1 MTDLPAQPPLPGE
14 AAFPLTPPSD
24 AAPQPPSD
32 AALPLAPPTRY
43 SALDIARELRLP
55 APTEQQRAVI
65 EAPLAPAL
73 VVAGAGSG
81 KTETMANRVLW
92 LLANGHVQPSQVL
105 GLTFTRKAAGELLV
119 RIRDRIEQLAA
130 AGLTAPDHDPFQAPS
145 VSTYNSF
152 ANAIF
157 RDNAIL
163 VGREGDGAVLGEAG
177 AWQLARAT
185 VTRSRHPLLPELDK
199 NLDPVTNAVLGLSRA
214 IAENIA
220 EPDEV
225 RRFARRF
232 ASVADLPP
240 GGRGAYA
247 AVDGMASAVGALDV
261 LVDLVG
267 EYEAAKLTRSAVE
280 YSDQVALALKILHKQ
295 PVVAAELRDRYRVVL
310 LDEYQDT
317 SVVQTWLLAELF
329 AGHPVMAVGDPNQ
342 SIYGW
347 RGASASNLEQ
357 FGSQFGASGR
367 AYPLS
372 TSWRNGHRI
381 LDAANALVVPLSLA
395 SQVPVEKLT
404 PAPTASE
411 TPIVVRFEEHLE
423 AEAEAVAEWFA
434 ERLRAPERQRRVER
448 SDGSIVAEP
457 PSAAL
462 LFRARKTQP
471 YFLRALKAR
480 GVKYHVLGIGGLL
493 AEPEIADLVSMLSV
507 LSDPGAGLELIRL
520 LAGSR
525 WRVGVQDLH
534 ALNRLASWLRDRD
547 HAQQVYAD
555 EVKERMRSS
564 LTEGEGGSIVDAL
577 DFVAHAPDGHTALA
591 HFSELGL
598 ARLRDAGQVV
608 ARLRARVALPLPDL
622 VSLVEQELRLDIEVV
637 ANEDRPLGGAPM
649 EALFDAIDGYLALDD
664 ASTRVGS
671 ELSGFLAWLRAAE
684 EREDLAPR
692 PEDPEPGTVQ
702 ILTIHGAKGLEWDLV
717 AVPRLVAD
725 ELPMKPID
733 GTNGW
738 LAFGQLP
745 WSFRGDAADLPV
757 FDWEWATT
765 RKELL
770 DSRDRFKTA
779 VWQRVQDE
787 ERRLAYVA
795 VTRARHEL
803 LLSGSFW
810 ATQKAFR
817 EPSTFLR
824 ELATAGVI
832 DELPAAPADLEN
844 PLGDDLEWITWPMD
858 PLGRRR
864 PAVEA
869 AAASVRAATP
879 AIGGPWAHELEL
891 LLTERARRLAG
902 LGAVSLPT
910 RVPASRFKDFVTDPD
925 AVASSLLRPMP
936 EKPFKAT
943 RLGTLFHSWVENRY
957 GVGTGSDELDAPAI
971 ELDDEGDGVEA
982 ADLARLRATFEASE
996 WADRRPIE
1004 VEREIHLPFDDRIVI
1019 CKIDAIYALPAG
1031 SDGQPRFEVV
1041 DWKTGKAPKDD
1052 DDLERKTL
1060 QLALYRLAYSKWAGI
1075 DPSRISAAF
1084 YFVSDDRVIRP
1095 EHIDDEA
1102 ELLARWR
1109 AAFA

>member
-1 MTDLPAQPPLPGE
+1 VTDPISSNALHSQ
-14 AAFPLTPPSD
+14 
-24 AAPQPPSD
+24 PQPS
-32 AALPLAPPTRY
+32 RY
-43 SALDIARELRLP
+43 SALDIARELKLP
-55 APTEQQRAVI
+55 DPTEQQQEVI
-65 EAPLAPAL
+65 QAPLAAAL

-92 LLANGHVQPSQVL
+92 LLANGHVRPSQVL

-119 RIRDRIEQLAA
+119 RIRRRIEQLAE
-130 AGLTAPDHDPFQAPS
+130 AGLTAEDHDPFQAPA

-152 ANAIF
+152 ANSIF

-177 AWQLARAT
+177 AWQLSRAS
-185 VTRSRHPLLPELDK
+185 VTRSRDPRLPDLDK

-220 EPDEV
+220 VPEEV
-225 RRFARRF
+225 RAFARRF
-232 ASVADLPP
+232 AATGELPP

-247 AVDGMASAVGALDV
+247 GVDGMVAAVGALDV
-261 LVDLVG
+261 LVDLVA

-280 YSDQVALALKILHKQ
+280 YSDQVALALQIVGRQ
-295 PVVAAELRDRYRVVL
+295 PSVAAELRDRYRVVL

-317 SVVQTWLLAELF
+317 SVVQTRLLAELF

-357 FGSQFGASGR
+357 FAGQFGAVGP

-381 LDAANALVVPLSLA
+381 LDAANALMAPLSRV
-395 SQVPVEKLT
+395 SRVPVEELT
-404 PAPTASE
+404 PSPTASDV
-411 TPIVVRFEEHLE
+411 PIVVRFEEHLE
-423 AEAEAVAEWFA
+423 AEADAVASWFA
-434 ERLRAPERQRRVER
+434 ARLAVP
-448 SDGSIVAEP
+448 EP

-471 YFLRALKAR
+471 TFLRALRAH
-480 GVKYHVLGIGGLL
+480 GVRYHVLGLGGLL

-507 LSDPGAGLELIRL
+507 LSDPGAGLELIRV

-577 DFVAHAPDGHTALA
+577 DFLANARQGHTALS

-608 ARLRARVALPLPDL
+608 ARLRARAALSLPDL

-664 ASTRVGS
+664 SSTRVGS
-671 ELSGFLAWLRAAE
+671 ELNGFLAWLRAAE
-684 EREDLAPR
+684 EREDLSPR

-745 WSFRGDAADLPV
+745 WPFRGDAADLPV
-757 FDWEWATT
+757 YAWESATT

-770 DSRDRFKTA
+770 DNRDTFKAA
-779 VWQRVQDE
+779 VGQRAQDE
-787 ERRLAYVA
+787 ERRLVYVA

-810 ATQKAFR
+810 ATQTKYR
-817 EPSTFLR
+817 EPSMFLR
-824 ELATAGVI
+824 DLAMAGVI
-832 DELPAAPADLEN
+832 EELPAAPEHDEN
-844 PLGDDLEWITWPMD
+844 PLGDDLEWITWPLD
-858 PLGRRR
+858 PLGTRR

-869 AAASVRAATP
+869 AAASVRQAQP

-902 LGAVSLPT
+902 AGAVSLPT
-910 RVPASRFKDFVTDPD
+910 RVPASRFHDFVADPG

-957 GVGTGSDELDAPAI
+957 GAGLGSDELDAPAV

-982 ADLARLRATFEASE
+982 TDLARLRATFEASE

-1019 CKIDAIYALPAG
+1019 CKIDAIYPLPAG
-1031 SDGQPRFEVV
+1031 DDGLPRFEVV
-1041 DWKTGKAPKDD
+1041 DWKTGKAPKDA

-1060 QLALYRLAYSKWAGI
+1060 QLALYRLAYAKWTGI
-1075 DPSRISAAF
+1075 DPSRITAAF
-1084 YFVSDDRVIRP
+1084 YFVADDQVIRP

-1109 AAFA
+1109 AAFAG

>member
-1 MTDLPAQPPLPGE
+1 M
-14 AAFPLTPPSD
+14 AATF
-24 AAPQPPSD
+24 
-32 AALPLAPPTRY
+32 
-43 SALDIARELRLP
+43 SAVDIARALNKPE
-55 APTEQQRAVI
+55 PTPQQQAVI
-65 EAPLAPAL
+65 QAPLVPAL

-92 LLANGHVQPSQVL
+92 LLANGHVKPSEVL
-105 GLTFTRKAAGELLV
+105 GLTFTRKAAGELAI
-119 RIRDRIEQLAA
+119 RIRERIEQLAA
-130 AGLTAPDHDPFQAPS
+130 AGLAPDDHDPFQAP
-145 VSTYNSF
+145 VVATYNSF
-152 ANAIF
+152 ANSIF

-185 VTRSRHPLLPELDK
+185 VTRSLDPRLPGLDR

-214 IAENIA
+214 LSENIA
-220 EPDEV
+220 DPERV
-225 RRFARRF
+225 RAFALRFA
-232 ASVADLPP
+232 ATGELPP

-247 AVDGMASAVGALDV
+247 DVDKLVTAVAALDV

-267 EYEAAKLTRSAVE
+267 EYDAAKLTRSAVE
-280 YSDQVALALKILHKQ
+280 YSDQVALALKIVGKQ
-295 PVVAAELRDRYRVVL
+295 PAVAAELRERYRVVL

-317 SVVQTWLLAELF
+317 SVVQTRMLAELF

-357 FGSQFGASGR
+357 FAAQFGATGP
-367 AYPLS
+367 AYALS

-381 LDAANALVVPLSLA
+381 LDAANALVEPLSLA
-395 SQVPVEKLT
+395 SRVPVERLT
-404 PAPTASE
+404 PSPVASDI
-411 TPIVVRFEEHLE
+411 PIEVRFEEDLE
-423 AEAEAVAEWFA
+423 AEAAAVAEWFA
-434 ERLRAPERQRRVER
+434 ARLT
-448 SDGSIVAEP
+448 VADP
-457 PSAAL
+457 PSAAM

-471 YFLRALKAR
+471 TFLRALR
-480 GVKYHVLGIGGLL
+480 EHGVSYHVLGLGGLL

-507 LSDPGAGLELIRL
+507 LNDPGAGLELIRV

-555 EVKERMRSS
+555 EVKDRMRSS
-564 LTEGEGGSIVDAL
+564 LTAGEGGSIVDAL
-577 DFVAHAPDGHTALA
+577 DFLATAREGHSALA

-598 ARLRDAGQVV
+598 QRLRDAGHVV
-608 ARLRARVALPLPDL
+608 ARLRARASLALPDL

-664 ASTRVGS
+664 SGTRVGS

-684 EREDLAPR
+684 EKEDLSPR

-717 AVPRLVAD
+717 AVPRLVTD
-725 ELPMKPID
+725 ELPSRPIE

-745 WSFRGDAADLPV
+745 WPFRGDAADLPV
-757 FDWEWATT
+757 FAWESATT

-770 DSRDRFKTA
+770 EHRDRFKTA
-779 VWQRVQDE
+779 VGQRAQDE

-810 ATQKAFR
+810 ATQSKYR
-817 EPSTFLR
+817 EPSIFLR
-824 ELATAGVI
+824 ELAVAGVI
-832 DELPAAPADLEN
+832 DELPAAPESLEN
-844 PLGDDLEWITWPMD
+844 PLGDNLEWITWPMD
-858 PLGRRR
+858 PLGTRRA
-864 PAVEA
+864 AVEA
-869 AAASVRAATP
+869 AAAAVRSAEP
-879 AIGGPWAHELEL
+879 AIAGRWADDLEL

-902 LGAVSLPT
+902 AGAVALPT

-925 AVASSLLRPMP
+925 AVAASLLRPMP

-957 GVGTGSDELDAPAI
+957 GLGAGSDELDAGAV

-982 ADLARLRATFEASE
+982 ADLVRLRATFEASE
-996 WADRRPIE
+996 WATRRPIE
-1004 VEREIHLPFDDRIVI
+1004 VEREIHLPFDGRIVI
-1019 CKIDAIYALPAG
+1019 CKIDAIYATENG
-1031 SDGQPRFEVV
+1031 TFEVV
-1041 DWKTGKAPKDD
+1041 DWKTGTAPKDAG
-1052 DDLERKTL
+1052 DLERKQL
-1060 QLALYRLAYSKWAGI
+1060 QLALYRLAYARWAGI
-1075 DPSRISAAF
+1075 DLGSISAAF
-1084 YFVSDDRVIRP
+1084 YFVADDLVIRP

-1109 AAFA
+1109 AAFPG

>member
-1 MTDLPAQPPLPGE
+1 MTDALFDLPRGYTAVE
-14 AAFPLTPPSD
+14 IA
-24 AAPQPPSD
+24 
-32 AALPLAPPTRY
+32 AALGLPT
-43 SALDIARELRLP
+43 
-55 APTEQQRAVI
+55 PTPQQQAVI
-65 EAPLAPAL
+65 QAPLEPAL

-92 LLANGHVQPSQVL
+92 LLANGHVQPSEVL
-105 GLTFTRKAAGELLV
+105 GLTFTRKAAGELGI
-119 RIRDRIEQLAA
+119 RIRERIEQLAA
-130 AGLTAPDHDPFQAPS
+130 AGLTPPDHDPFQAPA

-163 VGREGDGAVLGEAG
+163 VAREGDGAVLGEAG

-185 VTRSRHPLLPELDK
+185 VTRALDARLPSLDK
-199 NLDPVTNAVLGLSRA
+199 NLDPITDATLRLSRA
-214 IAENIA
+214 LAENIA
-220 EPDEV
+220 DPERV
-225 RRFARRF
+225 RDFARRF
-232 ASVADLPP
+232 TSVGELPP

-247 AVDGMASAVGALDV
+247 DVDRMVAAVGALDV
-261 LVDLVG
+261 LVDLAA
-267 EYEAAKLTRSAVE
+267 EYDAAKLLRSAVE
-280 YSDQVALALKILHKQ
+280 YSDQVALALRIIEKQ
-295 PVVAAELRDRYRVVL
+295 AAVASELRQRYRVVL

-317 SVVQTWLLAELF
+317 SVVQTRMLARLF

-357 FGSQFGASGR
+357 FASQFGATGP
-367 AYPLS
+367 AYALS
-372 TSWRNGHRI
+372 TSWRNGHAI
-381 LDAANALVVPLSLA
+381 LDAANALVIPLSRA
-395 SQVPVEKLT
+395 SRVPVEQLT
-404 PAPTASE
+404 PAETASAV
-411 TPIVVRFEEHLE
+411 PITVHFEEDLK
-423 AEAEAVAEWFA
+423 AEAEAAARWFA
-434 ERLRAPERQRRVER
+434 ARLAAPERQKQVR
-448 SDGSIVAEP
+448 DGDGTTKSVA
-457 PSAAL
+457 PSAAM

-471 YFLRALKAR
+471 YFLRAFKEH
-480 GVKYHVLGIGGLL
+480 GVRYHVLGLGGLL

-507 LSDPGAGLELIRL
+507 LSDPGAGLELIRV

-555 EVKERMRSS
+555 EVKERLRSS
-564 LTEGEGGSIVDAL
+564 VTAGEGGSIVDAL
-577 DFVAHAPDGHTALA
+577 DFVATARDGHTALA

-598 ARLRDAGQVV
+598 ARLKDAGQVV
-608 ARLRARVALPLPDL
+608 ARLRSRVSLSLPDL

-664 ASTRVGS
+664 SSTRIGS

-684 EREDLAPR
+684 EKEDLSPR

-702 ILTIHGAKGLEWDLV
+702 ILTVHGAKGLEWDLV
-717 AVPRLVAD
+717 AVPRLVTD
-725 ELPMKPID
+725 ELPSRPIE

-745 WSFRGDAADLPV
+745 WPFRGDAVDLPA
-757 FDWEWATT
+757 FAWEDATS

-770 DSRDRFKTA
+770 EERDRFKTA
-779 VWQRVQDE
+779 VGARAQDE

-810 ATQKAFR
+810 ATQTKPR
-817 EPSTFLR
+817 EPSVFLR
-824 ELATAGVI
+824 ELAVSGVI
-832 DELPAAPADLEN
+832 PDLPAAPVHEEN
-844 PLGDDLEWITWPMD
+844 PLGDHLEWITWPLD
-858 PLGRRR
+858 PLGNRRQ
-864 PAVEA
+864 AVEA
-869 AAASVRAATP
+869 AAAAVRSAAP
-879 AIGGPWAHELEL
+879 AIAGRWAGELEL

-902 LGAVSLPT
+902 AGAVALPT
-910 RVPASRFKDFVTDPD
+910 RVPASRFKDFVTEPD
-925 AVASSLLRPMP
+925 AVASSMLRPMP

-957 GVGTGSDELDAPAI
+957 GLGAGSDELDAGTI
-971 ELDDEGDGVEA
+971 ELDDGILTEGDGVEA

-996 WADRRPIE
+996 WASRKPIE
-1004 VEREIHLPFDDRIVI
+1004 VEREIHLPFDGRIVI
-1019 CKIDAIYALPAG
+1019 CKIDAIYG
-1031 SDGQPRFEVV
+1031 GVGVDGEPVFEVV
-1041 DWKTGKAPKDD
+1041 DWKTGKAPKDA
-1052 DDLERKTL
+1052 DDLERKQL
-1060 QLALYRLAYSKWAGI
+1060 QLALYRLAYARWAGI
-1075 DPSRISAAF
+1075 DPSRITAAF
-1084 YFVSDDRVIRP
+1084 YFVADDRVIRP
-1095 EHIDDEA
+1095 DHIDDEA

-1109 AAFA
+1109 AAF

>member
-1 MTDLPAQPPLPGE
+1 MTDS
-14 AAFPLTPPSD
+14 PSSN
-24 AAPQPPSD
+24 ALHSQPPSS
-32 AALPLAPPTRY
+32 RY
-43 SALDIARELRLP
+43 SAIEIAAALGLP
-55 APTEQQRAVI
+55 VPTPQQRAVI
-65 EAPLAPAL
+65 QAPLAPAL

-119 RIRDRIEQLAA
+119 RIRRRIEQLAE
-130 AGLTAPDHDPFQAPS
+130 AGLTADGHDPFQQPA

-185 VTRSRHPLLPELDK
+185 VTRSRDDRLPDLDK

-220 EPDEV
+220 DVEAV
-225 RRFARRF
+225 RLFAQRFA
-232 ASVADLPP
+232 AVGELPP

-247 AVDGMASAVGALDV
+247 AVDGMVSAVAALDT

-267 EYEAAKLTRSAVE
+267 EYDAAKLTRSAVE
-280 YSDQVALALKILHKQ
+280 YSDQVALALQIVAKQ
-295 PVVAAELRDRYRVVL
+295 PAVAGELRDRYRVVL

-317 SVVQTWLLAELF
+317 SVVQTRMLATLF
-329 AGHPVMAVGDPNQ
+329 SGHPVMAVGDPNQ

-357 FGSQFGASGR
+357 FASQFGAVGE
-367 AYPLS
+367 AFPLS
-372 TSWRNGHRI
+372 TSWRNGHQV
-381 LDAANALVVPLSLA
+381 LDAANALVAPLSLV
-395 SQVPVEKLT
+395 SRVPVEKLT
-404 PAPTASE
+404 PAPTASDV
-411 TPIVVRFEEHLE
+411 PIAVRFEEHLE
-423 AEAEAVAEWFA
+423 AEADAVATWFA
-434 ERLRAPERQRRVER
+434 ARLAVP
-448 SDGSIVAEP
+448 EP

-471 YFLRALKAR
+471 WFLRALRAH

-507 LSDPGAGLELIRL
+507 LSDPGAGLELIRV

-525 WRVGVQDLH
+525 WRIGVQDLH

-577 DFVAHAPDGHTALA
+577 DFLANAREGHSALA

-598 ARLRDAGQVV
+598 ERLRDAGHVV
-608 ARLRARVALPLPDL
+608 ARLRARAALSLPDL

-664 ASTRVGS
+664 SSTRVGS
-671 ELSGFLAWLRAAE
+671 ELNGFLAWLRAAE

-717 AVPRLVAD
+717 AVPRLVVD

-745 WSFRGDAADLPV
+745 WPFRGDAADLPV
-757 FDWEWATT
+757 YDWESATT

-770 DSRDRFKTA
+770 DNRETFKAA
-779 VWQRVQDE
+779 VGQRAQDE
-787 ERRLAYVA
+787 ERRLVYVG

-810 ATQKAFR
+810 ATQLKYR
-817 EPSTFLR
+817 EPSMFLR
-824 ELATAGVI
+824 DLAMAGVI
-832 DELPAAPADLEN
+832 DELPAAPASDVN
-844 PLGDDLEWITWPMD
+844 PLGDDLEWISWPMD

-864 PAVEA
+864 AAVEA
-869 AAASVRAATP
+869 AAAAVRAADP
-879 AIGGPWAHELEL
+879 AIGGQWAHELEL

-902 LGAVSLPT
+902 AGAVSLPT

-957 GVGTGSDELDAPAI
+957 GFGAGSDELDAPPI
-971 ELDDEGDGVEA
+971 ELDDDGDGVEA

-1019 CKIDAIYALPAG
+1019 CKIDAIYSTGPDANG
-1031 SDGQPRFEVV
+1031 NETFEVV

-1052 DDLERKTL
+1052 ADLERKTL
-1060 QLALYRLAYSKWAGI
+1060 QLALYRLAYAKWAGI

-1084 YFVSDDRVIRP
+1084 YFVADDRVIRP
-1095 EHIDDEA
+1095 PHIDDEVD
-1102 ELLARWR
+1102 LLARWR
-1109 AAFA
+1109 AAFR